1 MTSRM
6 ITITGFAV
14 LILIGIGLQAWAAT
28 WAPRLPTVGTVLGVI
43 NRRPLGRAILLFVWF
58 WFGWHFLAR

>member
-6 ITITGFAV
+6 ITIIGFAV
-14 LILIGIGLQAWAAT
+14 FILIGIGLQAWAAT
-28 WAPRLPTVGTVLGVI
+28 GRSKLPTVGTVLGAI
-43 NRRPLGRAILLFVWF
+43 NRKPLGRATLLFVWF